1 MKKMNDCLVKTGRK
15 TKKWLIARLTLFL
28 LFSFNLASFAG
39 AQTAKV
45 DLRLKD
51 VTLQKLCEE
60 IQRQTDLLFVYNEEL
75 TKGLGVFSVEADQ
88 ETVESVLA
96 CVLAG
101 SGLTFRLDGEVI
113 VIQKE
118 REEPQVREVVVEGRV
133 LMKDSTAIA
142 GATIV
147 VKGTT
152 LGVASDADGRFK
164 LVVPGAE
171 SIVLEVSFVGMKKQ
185 TVTVDGTATP
195 KPLVVVME
203 EEAVDVDEVV
213 VVGYGTTT
221 ARDLTGQVA
230 SLNESQL
237 SKKNATNVETML
249 QNAAAG
255 VVVSLASTNPAEG
268 IRVRVRGESSL
279 TGDNEPLYVVDGIP
293 VSSDVLNTIAPS
305 DIASM
310 DVLKDASAAAIYGS
324 RGANGV
330 VIVTTKR
337 GTSGKPTID
346 ASYTYNVDVRRKNF
360 DVLEAEEWKEFVR
373 YVAEN
378 TLEVDP
384 SNETANDIINDES
397 TVFYDG
403 NTNWYEEIYRPAE
416 RHDVTLS
423 VRGGEKRSTYYI
435 SLGVMD
441 YSGMIE
447 HDEYTRYNGRINLD
461 YDITDF
467 LRFGTST
474 TIGYTDISYAGT
486 SLYTAI
492 GFRPDYPIYD
502 EDGEYF
508 YDGRSYNPVASNN
521 DRSYSDNFGILSTS
535 WLELDIWKGLK
546 FKTSIALN
554 QSMSYGEGYTP
565 TYLTSDEEGSGTSRA
580 AARSA
585 RCGTIPCPTRGPSR
599 TSTRWTPWSVSPS
612 STRGNGT

>member
-1 MKKMNDCLVKTGRK
+1 M
-15 TKKWLIARLTLFL
+15 FL

-88 ETVESVLA
+88 ETVESVLTR
-96 CVLAG
+96 VLAG
-101 SGLTFRLDGEVI
+101 SGLTFRIDGEVI

-164 LVVPGAE
+164 LVVPGGE

-185 TVTVDGTATP
+185 TVTVDGTVTP

-279 TGDNEPLYVVDGIP
+279 RYWTSR
-293 VSSDVLNTIAPS
+293 SSAF
-305 DIASM
+305 
-310 DVLKDASAAAIYGS
+310 
-324 RGANGV
+324 R
-330 VIVTTKR
+330 TTACAR
-337 GTSGKPTID
+337 GTWP
-346 ASYTYNVDVRRKNF
+346 
-360 DVLEAEEWKEFVR
+360 
-373 YVAEN
+373 
-378 TLEVDP
+378 
-384 SNETANDIINDES
+384 
-397 TVFYDG
+397 
-403 NTNWYEEIYRPAE
+403 
-416 RHDVTLS
+416 
-423 VRGGEKRSTYYI
+423 
-435 SLGVMD
+435 
-441 YSGMIE
+441 
-447 HDEYTRYNGRINLD
+447 
-461 YDITDF
+461 
-467 LRFGTST
+467 
-474 TIGYTDISYAGT
+474 
-486 SLYTAI
+486 
-492 GFRPDYPIYD
+492 
-502 EDGEYF
+502 
-508 YDGRSYNPVASNN
+508 
-521 DRSYSDNFGILSTS
+521 
-535 WLELDIWKGLK
+535 
-546 FKTSIALN
+546 
-554 QSMSYGEGYTP
+554 
-565 TYLTSDEEGSGTSRA
+565 
-580 AARSA
+580 
-585 RCGTIPCPTRGPSR
+585 PSR
-599 TSTRWTPWSVSPS
+599 RGRPRADNVPPRSPPSVPAGRNA
-612 STRGNGT
+612 TKT

>member
-1 MKKMNDCLVKTGRK
+1 MKKKFTSVL
-15 TKKWLIARLTLFL
+15 LFL
-28 LFSFNLASFAG
+28 AMGIGVASAQDSKVTGKVIDENGEPVIG
-39 AQTAKV
+39 A
-45 DLRLKD
+45 
-51 VTLQKLCEE
+51 
-60 IQRQTDLLFVYNEEL
+60 
-75 TKGLGVFSVEADQ
+75 S
-88 ETVESVLA
+88 
-96 CVLAG
+96 
-101 SGLTFRLDGEVI
+101 
-113 VIQKE
+113 
-118 REEPQVREVVVEGRV
+118 
-133 LMKDSTAIA
+133 
-142 GATIV
+142 IV

-164 LVVPGAE
+164 LVVPGGE

-185 TVTVDGTATP
+185 TVTVDGTVTP

-279 TGDNEPLYVVDGIP
+279 TGDNEPLYVVDGIS

-346 ASYTYNVDVRRKNF
+346 ASYTYSVDVRRKNF

-397 TVFYDG
+397 T
-403 NTNWYEEIYRPAE
+403 A
-416 RHDVTLS
+416 
-423 VRGGEKRSTYYI
+423 
-435 SLGVMD
+435 
-441 YSGMIE
+441 
-447 HDEYTRYNGRINLD
+447 TR
-461 YDITDF
+461 T
-467 LRFGTST
+467 GTRR
-474 TIGYTDISYAGT
+474 
-486 SLYTAI
+486 YTA
-492 GFRPDYPIYD
+492 R
-502 EDGEYF
+502 
-508 YDGRSYNPVASNN
+508 RNA
-521 DRSYSDNFGILSTS
+521 T
-535 WLELDIWKGLK
+535 
-546 FKTSIALN
+546 T
-554 QSMSYGEGYTP
+554 
-565 TYLTSDEEGSGTSRA
+565 
-580 AARSA
+580 
-585 RCGTIPCPTRGPSR
+585 
-599 TSTRWTPWSVSPS
+599 
-612 STRGNGT
+612 